1 MKKQVLSM
9 VLAISLLLCG
19 YSNTSSNTP
28 SNTSPATTNDRP
40 APSIPGNGKHF
51 VKYDGKIYFRIPC
64 KAAMREAALWGD
76 YDHVMA
82 DDSSIIAALDPKTN
96 EIENL
101 FTDSSYG
108 PITISGG
115 RFILAESSGGQETNV
130 QSVSFDGTDRF
141 DLPGTSVYG
150 TLPSGE
156 YFVTGA
162 YEADHKLH
170 LYICDSKGDS
180 KEIKNST
187 DIIYYA
193 GLSDDKLFC
202 VTSAKESNYG
212 RLTGYD
218 LKTGEEIVYGD
229 FPKIVDYADYPA
241 EPEYLTVKDN
251 ILLVQMSVYEGSGH
265 FYAGCKHFRAMC
277 DEPGSLEESFPAGV
291 PEQLNAG
298 DLKSP
303 TVMGVT
309 PAGRFRYAVGV
320 TGTCGVD
327 DEGRIGYFNGI
338 GEFVPVKSGYGF
350 TLYDNYQ
357 DRANTEYAQLIDN
370 DIYVVRNA
378 EEYAPEACIGWR
390 DAYRRYDTKIERI
403 NIIKKNVT
411 PVARIVSD
419 PLKDLVAGDIL
430 VVYRAKNPIQNNL
443 SVEEEAHA
451 LGLWVQDNIGKE
463 NFPPEIL
470 QMGKDIGNRYEFCF
484 GTDISNNFDDNFP
497 RIYETYYALKDYYY
511 SKGRWSSDYYK
522 SLMEE
527 NELLGNG
534 DPQNIRNMYSD
545 MQAFITACNNILR
558 RK

>member
-1 MKKQVLSM
+1 
-9 VLAISLLLCG
+9 
-19 YSNTSSNTP
+19 
-28 SNTSPATTNDRP
+28 
-40 APSIPGNGKHF
+40 
-51 VKYDGKIYFRIPC
+51 
-64 KAAMREAALWGD
+64 MREAALWGD

-82 DDSSIIAALDPKTN
+82 DNSSIIAALDPKTN

-180 KEIKNST
+180 KEIQNST

-193 GLSDDKLFC
+193 GISSDKLFC
-202 VTSAKESNYG
+202 VTSSKESNYG

-218 LKTGEEIVYGD
+218 LNTGEEIIYGD
-229 FPKIVDYADYPA
+229 FPQIVSYADYPA

-277 DEPGSLEESFPAGV
+277 DEPGSLEESFPVGAV
-291 PEQLNAG
+291 VQLNAG

-309 PAGRFRYAVGV
+309 PQGRYIYVEGV

-327 DEGRIGYFNGI
+327 DEGQIGYFSGI
-338 GEFVPVKSGYGF
+338 GEFIPVKEGYGF

-357 DRANTEYAQLIDN
+357 DRANTEYAQLLDN
-370 DIYVVRNA
+370 DIYVVRNH

-390 DAYRRYDTKIERI
+390 DAYRRYETKIERI
-403 NIIKKNVT
+403 NIIKKNIV
-411 PVARIVSD
+411 PVAHIVSD

-443 SVEEEAHA
+443 SVEEEARA

-463 NFPPEIL
+463 NFPTDIL
-470 QMGKDIGNRYEFCF
+470 QMGTNIGNRYEFCF

-497 RIYETYYALKDYYY
+497 RIYETYYALKDYYN

-534 DPQNIRNMYSD
+534 DPQNIRNMYAD
-545 MQAFITACNNILR
+545 LQEFVTACNNLVR
-558 RK
+558 GK